1 MQALFVPCL
10 SYALL
15 MTFTPGPNNV
25 SASALGLRLGYRRTL
40 PYLLG
45 ITTGFLVIMLCG
57 GLLTEFL
64 TAHYEAISAW
74 LRWVGV
80 AYMAWLAVSLFLA
93 GSKKKEGQGA
103 LRDSFA
109 GGFLLQFVNPKGIL
123 YGITIY
129 ASFSS
134 LLTGSLG
141 RTLGSALVLTLIG
154 FSAISTWALIGS
166 ALSRYFANRAFRL
179 VFNGVMAALLV
190 YSAISIA
197 LH

>member
-1 MQALFVPCL
+1 MKDLFVPCL

-15 MTFTPGPNNV
+15 MSFTPGPNNV
-25 SASALGLRLGYRRTL
+25 SASALGLRLGYRRSL

-45 ITTGFLVIMLCG
+45 ITAGFLIIMLCG

-74 LRWVGV
+74 LKWIGV
-80 AYMAWLAVSLFLA
+80 VYMAWLALSLFLA
-93 GSKKKEGQGA
+93 GPKKKEGSGA
-103 LRDSFA
+103 LRDSF
-109 GGFLLQFVNPKGIL
+109 GGGLLLQFVNPKGIL

-129 ASFSS
+129 GSFSA
-134 LLTGSLG
+134 LLTGSFG
-141 RTLGSALVLTLIG
+141 KTLGSAALLTAIG
-154 FSAISTWALIGS
+154 FTAISTWALIGS
-166 ALSRYFANRAFRL
+166 SLSRYFANRVFRL

-190 YSAISIA
+190 YSALSIA